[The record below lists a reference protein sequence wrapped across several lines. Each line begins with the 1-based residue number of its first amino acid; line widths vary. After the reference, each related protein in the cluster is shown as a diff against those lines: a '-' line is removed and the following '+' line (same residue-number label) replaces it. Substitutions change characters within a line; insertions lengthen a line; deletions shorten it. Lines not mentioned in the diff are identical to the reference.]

1 MHVYAK
7 NAFCGKMDSKLS
19 PGVVETM
26 SVQAQELKR
35 LAEKVLSDLGVTD
48 YSELQ
53 LTYAL
58 KTEGK
63 WRVSFDYG
71 HSGGFASSTIRKIGS
86 FAVDVKSGEV
96 EGMWLD
102 RSWK

>member
-1 MHVYAK
+1 
-7 NAFCGKMDSKLS
+7 
-19 PGVVETM
+19 M
-26 SVQAQELKR
+26 SVQAEELKR
-35 LAEKVLSDLGVTD
+35 IAQKVLDISGVID

-63 WRVSFDYG
+63 WKVSFEYEPY
-71 HSGGFASSTIRKIGS
+71 HHRFSSGVIRRIGS
-86 FAVDVKSGEV
+86 FAVDVKSEEI

>member
-1 MHVYAK
+1 
-7 NAFCGKMDSKLS
+7 
-19 PGVVETM
+19 M
-26 SVQAQELKR
+26 SVQAEELKR
-35 LAEKVLSDLGVTD
+35 IAEKVLYILGVMD

-63 WRVSFDYG
+63 WKVSFAYD
-71 HSGGFASSTIRKIGS
+71 HSRRAIRSLGS
-86 FAVDVKSGEV
+86 FAVDAENGEI

>member
-1 MHVYAK
+1 
-7 NAFCGKMDSKLS
+7 
-19 PGVVETM
+19 M
-26 SVQAQELKR
+26 SVQAEELKGI
-35 LAEKVLSDLGVTD
+35 AEKVLHILGVTD

-63 WRVSFDYG
+63 WKVSFDYG
-71 HSGGFASSTIRKIGS
+71 HSGGFASGTIRKIGS
-86 FAVDVKSGEV
+86 FAVDEESEEI

-102 RSWK
+102 RAWK

>member
-1 MHVYAK
+1 
-7 NAFCGKMDSKLS
+7 
-19 PGVVETM
+19 M
-26 SVQAQELKR
+26 SVQAEELKR
-35 LAEKVLSDLGVTD
+35 IAEKVLHISGVTD

-63 WRVSFDYG
+63 WKVTFAYEPYHRAFS
-71 HSGGFASSTIRKIGS
+71 SGVIRKIGS
-86 FAVDVKSGEV
+86 FAVDAESGEI

>member
-1 MHVYAK
+1 
-7 NAFCGKMDSKLS
+7 
-19 PGVVETM
+19 M
-26 SVQAQELKR
+26 SVQAEELR
-35 LAEKVLSDLGVTD
+35 RIAEKVLDMLGVMD
-48 YSELQ
+48 YSKLQ

-63 WRVSFDYG
+63 WKISFMYE
-71 HSGGFASSTIRKIGS
+71 FYRSSIRKICS
-86 FAVDVKSGEV
+86 FVADAENGEI

>member
-1 MHVYAK
+1 
-7 NAFCGKMDSKLS
+7 
-19 PGVVETM
+19 M
-26 SVQAQELKR
+26 SVQAEDLVR
-35 LAEKVLSDLGVTD
+35 IAEKVLDMLGVID

-58 KTEGK
+58 KTTGK
-63 WRVSFDYG
+63 WKVSFAYEYPHG
-71 HSGGFASSTIRKIGS
+71 RGAIGKIGS
-86 FAVDVKSGEV
+86 FAVDAESEEI

>member
-1 MHVYAK
+1 
-7 NAFCGKMDSKLS
+7 
-19 PGVVETM
+19 M
-26 SVQAQELKR
+26 SIQAGELKSM
-35 LAEKVLSDLGVTD
+35 AEKVLSILGVTD

-58 KTEGK
+58 KAEGK
-63 WRVSFDYG
+63 WKVTFAYEPYHRAFS
-71 HSGGFASSTIRKIGS
+71 SGVIRKIGS
-86 FAVDVKSGEV
+86 FAVDVKSGEI

>member
-1 MHVYAK
+1 
-7 NAFCGKMDSKLS
+7 
-19 PGVVETM
+19 M
-26 SVQAQELKR
+26 SVQTEELKR
-35 LAEKVLSDLGVTD
+35 IAEKVLYILGVMD

-63 WRVSFDYG
+63 WKVSFAYD
-71 HSGGFASSTIRKIGS
+71 HSRRAIRRLGS
-86 FAVDVKSGEV
+86 FAVDAESGEI

>member
-1 MHVYAK
+1 
-7 NAFCGKMDSKLS
+7 
-19 PGVVETM
+19 M
-26 SVQAQELKR
+26 SVQAEDLVRIAQ
-35 LAEKVLSDLGVTD
+35 KVLDIVGVID

-58 KTEGK
+58 KTEEK
-63 WRVSFDYG
+63 WKVSFEYAPYR
-71 HSGGFASSTIRKIGS
+71 HRFSSGVIRKIGS
-86 FAVDVKSGEV
+86 FAVDAESGEI

>member
-1 MHVYAK
+1 
-7 NAFCGKMDSKLS
+7 
-19 PGVVETM
+19 M

-35 LAEKVLSDLGVTD
+35 LAEKVLSNLGVTD

-58 KTEGK
+58 KAEGK
-63 WRVSFDYG
+63 WKVSFEYG
-71 HSGGFASSTIRKIGS
+71 HSGGFAKGSIKKIGS
-86 FAVDVKSGEV
+86 FSVDVKSGEI

>member
-1 MHVYAK
+1 
-7 NAFCGKMDSKLS
+7 MDSKLS

-35 LAEKVLSDLGVTD
+35 LAEKVLSSLGVTD

-58 KTEGK
+58 KIEGK
-63 WRVSFDYG
+63 WKVSFDYG
-71 HSGGFASSTIRKIGS
+71 HSGDFARGAVRKMGS
-86 FAVDVKSGEV
+86 FAADAKTGEV

>member
-1 MHVYAK
+1 
-7 NAFCGKMDSKLS
+7 
-19 PGVVETM
+19 M
-26 SVQAQELKR
+26 SVQAQELTR
-35 LAEKVLSDLGVTD
+35 LAEKVLSNLGVTD
-48 YSELQ
+48 YSELE

-58 KTEGK
+58 KVEGK

-71 HSGGFASSTIRKIGS
+71 HPGGFASATIRKIGS
-86 FAVDVKSGEV
+86 FAADAESGEI

>member
-1 MHVYAK
+1 
-7 NAFCGKMDSKLS
+7 
-19 PGVVETM
+19 M
-26 SVQAQELKR
+26 SVQAEDLIRIAQ
-35 LAEKVLSDLGVTD
+35 KVLDIVGVID

-58 KTEGK
+58 KNAEK
-63 WRVSFDYG
+63 WKVSFAYEPYR
-71 HSGGFASSTIRKIGS
+71 HRFSSGVIRKIGS
-86 FAVDVKSGEV
+86 FAVDAESGEI

>member
-1 MHVYAK
+1 
-7 NAFCGKMDSKLS
+7 
-19 PGVVETM
+19 M
-26 SVQAQELKR
+26 SVQAEELKGI
-35 LAEKVLSDLGVTD
+35 AEKVLYILGVLD

-63 WRVSFDYG
+63 WKVSFEYD
-71 HSGGFASSTIRKIGS
+71 HSRRAIRKIGS
-86 FAVDVKSGEV
+86 FAVDAENGEI

>member
-1 MHVYAK
+1 V
-7 NAFCGKMDSKLS
+7 
-19 PGVVETM
+19 TM
-26 SVQAQELKR
+26 SIQAQELKR
-35 LAEKVLSDLGVTD
+35 IAEKVLSMLGVAD

-53 LTYAL
+53 VIYAL

-63 WRVSFDYG
+63 WKVSFEYG
-71 HSGGFASSTIRKIGS
+71 HSGGFARSAIRKIGS
-86 FAVDVKSGEV
+86 FAVDVKSGEL

>member
-1 MHVYAK
+1 
-7 NAFCGKMDSKLS
+7 
-19 PGVVETM
+19 M
-26 SVQAQELKR
+26 SIQAGELKR
-35 LAEKVLSDLGVTD
+35 IAQKALDTLGVAD

-53 LTYAL
+53 ITYAL

-63 WRVSFDYG
+63 WKVSFEYEPY
-71 HSGGFASSTIRKIGS
+71 HRLFSSGVTRKVGS
-86 FAVDVKSGEV
+86 FVADVRTGEI

>member
-1 MHVYAK
+1 
-7 NAFCGKMDSKLS
+7 
-19 PGVVETM
+19 M
-26 SVQAQELKR
+26 SVPAEELKR
-35 LAEKVLSDLGVTD
+35 IAEEVLHFSGIMD

-63 WRVSFDYG
+63 WKVSFAYEPYS
-71 HSGGFASSTIRKIGS
+71 HRFSSGVIRKTGS
-86 FAVDVKSGEV
+86 FAVDEESGEI

-102 RSWK
+102 RAWK